1 MFPCDL
7 LLLYSTSE
15 NGTCH
20 VKTSNLD
27 GETNLKVFFY
37 VEFEKDNIML
47 IFLLKLRSVP
57 KTFPHISNERELFD
71 LRGVIKCDKPNNSL
85 YDFKGTLF
93 VNGQQW

>member
-37 VEFEKDNIML
+37 WEFEKDNRML
-47 IFLLKLRSVP
+47 IVL
-57 KTFPHISNERELFD
+57 
-71 LRGVIKCDKPNNSL
+71 IKAKKCS
-85 YDFKGTLF
+85 
-93 VNGQQW
+93 